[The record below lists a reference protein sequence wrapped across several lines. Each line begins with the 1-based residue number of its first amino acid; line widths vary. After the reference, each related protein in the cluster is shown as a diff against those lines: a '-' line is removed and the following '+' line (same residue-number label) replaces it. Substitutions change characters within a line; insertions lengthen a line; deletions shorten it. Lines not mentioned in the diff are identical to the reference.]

1 MSRFLRKLF
10 NGQFI
15 IVALVILSTCVTTG
29 SASAASTH
37 PHRGG
42 TLNIADVGLSWTTL
56 DPALE
61 GANAANTFPI
71 LSLIYEGL
79 FTTTPQGIVEPALAT
94 SYSYN
99 ANRTVLTLNLRKG
112 VKFQDGTPFN
122 SSAVVFNLDR
132 ETAASSASSCI
143 AYFTTVTSITTAG
156 TYKVHI
162 NFSSPYGPMISE
174 LAGQSCFLMVS
185 PTAVETYGVNF
196 GAHPVG
202 TGPYKFVGQ
211 ILNSSIDYTRFGGY
225 WQHGLQYFNNIVI
238 NVINNDQSAI
248 DSLETG
254 GNQVF
259 LGASATDLQ
268 EIAGNKSLKVE
279 KGPYNSVVGIRLNL
293 TAAPFKN
300 PIARKALA
308 QAINPEAIAK
318 GLYNNTVKATQSYET
333 SDSYYY
339 DGTSV
344 AGYPKYSPT
353 QAAADAKSIGG
364 LSFTMNIPNVPTN
377 ELLAD
382 TIQSQLQA
390 AGITVTLNP
399 LDETTV
405 ITDFQKKNYQAGMSE
420 GGTGN
425 FPDPDTLYYRNFDS
439 TSPNNQAGL
448 DDPVVDNLVTQA
460 RGTVLPINRKKI
472 YERVQEQL
480 TGSGGDFPL
489 IPLFGTRLYAIESVK
504 VQNFPVYASNTLNAL
519 SSWLS

>member
-185 PTAVETYGVNF
+185 PTAVET
-196 GAHPVG
+196 
-202 TGPYKFVGQ
+202 
-211 ILNSSIDYTRFGGY
+211 
-225 WQHGLQYFNNIVI
+225 
-238 NVINNDQSAI
+238 
-248 DSLETG
+248 
-254 GNQVF
+254 
-259 LGASATDLQ
+259 
-268 EIAGNKSLKVE
+268 
-279 KGPYNSVVGIRLNL
+279 
-293 TAAPFKN
+293 
-300 PIARKALA
+300 
-308 QAINPEAIAK
+308 
-318 GLYNNTVKATQSYET
+318 
-333 SDSYYY
+333 
-339 DGTSV
+339 
-344 AGYPKYSPT
+344 
-353 QAAADAKSIGG
+353 
-364 LSFTMNIPNVPTN
+364 
-377 ELLAD
+377 
-382 TIQSQLQA
+382 
-390 AGITVTLNP
+390 
-399 LDETTV
+399 
-405 ITDFQKKNYQAGMSE
+405 
-420 GGTGN
+420 
-425 FPDPDTLYYRNFDS
+425 
-439 TSPNNQAGL
+439 
-448 DDPVVDNLVTQA
+448 
-460 RGTVLPINRKKI
+460 
-472 YERVQEQL
+472 
-480 TGSGGDFPL
+480 
-489 IPLFGTRLYAIESVK
+489 
-504 VQNFPVYASNTLNAL
+504 
-519 SSWLS
+519 